1 MMSSA
6 LPEHAADAS
15 PAAVRI
21 TLPDGSVRTFPQPV
35 TGAELAAAIGP
46 GLAKAA
52 AVMEVDG
59 ELQDLDRRLPDGAAV
74 RFIRY
79 QDEAALPV
87 IRHDCAHVMAEAV
100 QDLWPGTQVTI
111 GPPIEDGF
119 YYDFARNE
127 PFTPDDLARI
137 EARMAEIVRENKPF
151 RREEVS
157 RDEARRRFE
166 ALGESYKL
174 QLLDTI
180 PAGEPVTLYHQG
192 DWFDL
197 CRGPHGPSTGRIG
210 AF

>member
-1 MMSSA
+1 M
-6 LPEHAADAS
+6 
-15 PAAVRI
+15 
-21 TLPDGSVRTFPQPV
+21 

-59 ELQDLDRRLPDGAAV
+59 ELQDLDRELPDGARV

-100 QDLWPGTQVTI
+100 QDLYPGTQVTI

-127 PFTPDDLARI
+127 PFTPEDLARI
-137 EARMAEIVRENKPF
+137 EARMAEIVAADQPF
-151 RREEVS
+151 RREV
-157 RDEARRRFE
+157 
-166 ALGESYKL
+166 
-174 QLLDTI
+174 
-180 PAGEPVTLYHQG
+180 GEPR
-192 DWFDL
+192 
-197 CRGPHGPSTGRIG
+197 RGEAALRGAGRELQAASCSTTSRRTSRSRSTTRATGSISAAGRTGRRPG
-210 AF
+210 GSARSS